1 MRMMAILL
9 GASVFVYFITGF
21 NKKFNR
27 MTRLYF
33 ALGTMIVVY
42 LIAMFLVLFGGK
54 P

>member
-1 MRMMAILL
+1 MRMIAILL
-9 GASVFVYFITGF
+9 GVSVFVYFITGF

-42 LIAMFLVLFGGK
+42 LLTMLLVLLGGD